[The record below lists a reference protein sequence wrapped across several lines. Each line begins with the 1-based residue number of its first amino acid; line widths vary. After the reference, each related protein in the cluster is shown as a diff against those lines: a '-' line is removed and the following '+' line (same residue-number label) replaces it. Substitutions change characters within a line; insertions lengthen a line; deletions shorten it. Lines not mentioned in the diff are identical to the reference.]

1 MSQPVRR
8 VVAALGLM
16 AALLLAAPPPSRAA
30 DLPPLPG
37 FARAW
42 AWLEGLWPGT
52 PPAAS
57 ASRRPVRAEK
67 PGAAAG
73 LTSLATPVPPPSG
86 TTDEGSAID
95 PNGRK

>member
-30 DLPPLPG
+30 GFPPLPG

-57 ASRRPVRAEK
+57 ASHRPERAKTQE
-67 PGAAAG
+67 ATAG
-73 LTSLATPVPPPSG
+73 LTSTATPVPPPSG